1 LAVQRGKIAG
11 FCLINPPDLARK
23 VDFIISSASLHLTEN
38 LKFVFILKKN
48 YFLGLVDRE
57 KDHAEHSLAF
67 ESNWPDFGLKVDFMI
82 FQRLPFI

>member
-38 LKFVFILKKN
+38 LKFVFILKKII
-48 YFLGLVDRE
+48 FLALLIE
-57 KDHAEHSLAF
+57 KKTTPST
-67 ESNWPDFGLKVDFMI
+67 
-82 FQRLPFI
+82 R